1 MRSDFWKKEA
11 DQPVKFAHER
21 KERAVGTELR
31 REGVSFWPLAV
42 SSLGIFHPEAIKLI
56 QTLCRHK
63 SVRLDLD
70 EKKTFNK
77 EMKLLSTVL
86 MRGNSLMFTN
96 KNIEFTDDHD
106 GNSDYNEISVIE

>member
-1 MRSDFWKKEA
+1 MGPWWNRLCNPPLLVVFFHFEKNLGLQRDKKRLKILVIVEVQEVTA
-11 DQPVKFAHER
+11 
-21 KERAVGTELR
+21 
-31 REGVSFWPLAV
+31 
-42 SSLGIFHPEAIKLI
+42 
-56 QTLCRHK
+56 K
-63 SVRLDLD
+63 SVRLDLV